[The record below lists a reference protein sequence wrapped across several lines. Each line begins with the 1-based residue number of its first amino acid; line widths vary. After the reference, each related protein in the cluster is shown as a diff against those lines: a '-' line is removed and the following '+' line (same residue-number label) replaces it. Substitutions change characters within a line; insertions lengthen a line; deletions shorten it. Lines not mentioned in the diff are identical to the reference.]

1 MLKILYAGSPDAAAK
16 PLKEIA
22 QSGKHRIVGVL
33 TNPPSAQKRGKELI
47 PTPVAQI
54 AAEINSQDSGFYS
67 TNPIQI
73 LTPNKLIEVYDT
85 IKALNPDILVCFAYG
100 KIFSQA
106 FMEIFPKGGINLH
119 PSLLPMY
126 RGCAPVPAAILN
138 CDKETGIT
146 IQRIVKEMDAGNI
159 LLQTKIPLTGKET
172 SQSLLQTVSDAGGK
186 LFLKV
191 LDSIEDGS
199 VSQHEIPQD
208 SAKATYFGM
217 MKKEDGIIDWQDSA
231 VRIDAKIRAF
241 VPWPGTFTTVG
252 GTPLLIHESAVY
264 GGEEQPEWTTAKP
277 GTVLGVDKK
286 EGILIKTKK
295 GILVAKNLQWQTKK
309 AVNWKDFI
317 NGSRTFIGSVCE

>member
-1 MLKILYAGSPDAAAK
+1 MLRILYAGSPDVAAK

-22 QSGKHRIVGVL
+22 QSGKHLVVGVL
-33 TNPPSAQKRGKELI
+33 TNPPSSQKRGKDLV
-47 PTPVAQI
+47 PTPVEQ
-54 AAEINSQDSGFYS
+54 AARELNSTDSYK
-67 TNPIQI
+67 THPIEI
-73 LTPNKLIEVYDT
+73 LTPNKLSEVYDT

-106 FMEIFPKGGINLH
+106 FMEMFPKGGINLH
-119 PSLLPMY
+119 PSLLPLY

-172 SQSLLQTVSDAGGK
+172 SQSLLQTVSDAGGE
-186 LFLKV
+186 LFLKI
-191 LDSIEDGS
+191 LDSIEDGT
-199 VSQHEIPQD
+199 VSEVPQD

-217 MKKEDGIIDWQDSA
+217 MKKEDGLIDWQDSA

-264 GGEEQPEWTTAKP
+264 GGEEQPEWKIAKP